1 MRLPM
6 SDEKF
11 FYAKS
16 GYAPYRDGSGF
27 QVTATIEQDTA
38 TSEPTISIESVFR
51 LPVSD
56 WIVAARKIER
66 MLDLIQ
72 RPSDVGNVSTPEV
85 KP

>member
-1 MRLPM
+1 M

-16 GYAPYRDGSGF
+16 GYSPYHDGSGF
-27 QVTATIEQDTA
+27 QVTTTIEQDTA
-38 TSEPTISIESVFR
+38 TSEPTISIESVWR

-66 MLDLIQ
+66 MLDLVQ
-72 RPSDVGNVSTPEV
+72 RPSDVGSPPRQEV